1 MIFGKY
7 VTKIN
12 YVCDEQTN
20 KINMKKLF
28 MLYLRCE
35 RGNVLKLVYAENEAQ
50 VFEYAIK
57 TFDNIKYTYK
67 VEEVIDLTEQ
77 MNIITHTSKSSDP
90 YFINV
95 SFITEYNG
103 DTWTSQPYHLPL
115 DAWNEQTEAELK
127 EEFKQFVLSKS

>member
-1 MIFGKY
+1 
-7 VTKIN
+7 
-12 YVCDEQTN
+12 
-20 KINMKKLF
+20 MKKLF

-57 TFDNIKYTYK
+57 TFDNLKYTYK
-67 VEEVIDLTEQ
+67 IEEVIDLTEQ
-77 MNIITHTSKSSDP
+77 MNIVTSTSPSMGGHC
-90 YFINV
+90 INV

-115 DAWNEQTEAELK
+115 EAWNEQKEAELK
-127 EEFKQFVLSKS
+127 EEFKQFVLSKSTN